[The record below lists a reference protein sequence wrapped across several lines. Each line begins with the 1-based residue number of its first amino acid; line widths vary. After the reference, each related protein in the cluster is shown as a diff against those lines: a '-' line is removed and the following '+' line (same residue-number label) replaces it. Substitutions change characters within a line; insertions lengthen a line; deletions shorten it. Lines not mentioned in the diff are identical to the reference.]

1 MKIKNDRLE
10 ALRMIISSQEL
21 GSQDELLEALK
32 KEGALSFFDYML
44 YLRNMLKKD
53 AAGDGRLIRHIYARH
68 SYFLIDEFLKN
79 PAKILKE
86 KLNIDVPADMLNKV
100 VSAVKAKLG
109 IKDAKGLLAKLRSFF
124 KK

>member
-1 MKIKNDRLE
+1 MDIEKIVSEVVGKLTGN
-10 ALRMIISSQEL
+10 Q
-21 GSQDELLEALK
+21 G
-32 KEGALSFFDYML
+32 
-44 YLRNMLKKD
+44 
-53 AAGDGRLIRHIYARH
+53 
-68 SYFLIDEFLKN
+68 LIDEFLKN